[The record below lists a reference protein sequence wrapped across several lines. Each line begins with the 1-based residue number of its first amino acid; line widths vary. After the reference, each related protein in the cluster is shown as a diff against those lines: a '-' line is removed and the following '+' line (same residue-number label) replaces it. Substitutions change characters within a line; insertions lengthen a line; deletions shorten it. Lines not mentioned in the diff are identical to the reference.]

1 VLLRRKFIVYGC
13 ARPCLPVVAV
23 VVVVVQEANERI
35 LVPSFPVLPHPQTTS
50 RLTMSK
56 SYGRLLL
63 GPTPSDVE
71 FASLEISIT
80 ILPSFK
86 LDAFTSLDGVRL
98 LPPPRDAY

>member
-1 VLLRRKFIVYGC
+1 
-13 ARPCLPVVAV
+13 
-23 VVVVVQEANERI
+23 
-35 LVPSFPVLPHPQTTS
+35 
-50 RLTMSK
+50 MSK